1 MSSGILAALG
11 ELMEARKEK
20 ERKVQEIRRKVIA
33 AGVHSDEWE
42 RLAMFRDTFD
52 DQAGALSFYLTTA
65 TKTGHKE
72 TAELG
77 MKVAA
82 FMSKTATRMEAVL
95 ALAQVEPGEL
105 GMLPDLSEFRGRM
118 AIAVKLFMRVM
129 AGEDMSK
136 LTVEQMT
143 HDA

>member
-20 ERKVQEIRRKVIA
+20 ERKIQEIRRKVIA
-33 AGVHSDEWE
+33 SGVDPNEWE
-42 RLAMFRDTFD
+42 RLAMFRDTFN
-52 DQAGALSFYLTTA
+52 DQAGALAFYLTTA
-65 TKTGHKE
+65 TKTGDKE
-72 TAELG
+72 IAELG

-82 FMSKTATRMEAVL
+82 FMSKTATRTEAVL
-95 ALAQVEPGEL
+95 AQAGVNNSEL
-105 GMLPDLSEFRGRM
+105 GLLGDLADFRRRM

-136 LTVEQMT
+136 LTANQMMNG
-143 HDA
+143 A